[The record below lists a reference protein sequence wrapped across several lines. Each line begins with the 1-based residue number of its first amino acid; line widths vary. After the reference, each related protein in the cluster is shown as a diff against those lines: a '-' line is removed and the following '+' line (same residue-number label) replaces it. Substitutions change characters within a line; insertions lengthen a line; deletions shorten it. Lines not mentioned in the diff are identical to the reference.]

1 MDPNQRMIAYLQEAA
16 EEVKRSDG
24 SSVGVAEM
32 LERFYFL
39 VLYIRHTDWQT
50 VWWRKTPVISLK
62 IIN

>member
-16 EEVKRSDG
+16 EEVKRSDA
-24 SSVGVAEM
+24 VGVAEM
-32 LERFYFL
+32 LERSSFYAL
-39 VLYIRHTDWQT
+39 AHCWH